1 VDICSGRAKHGYAV
15 ARGAINEEKIRFGIY
30 LTRAGIRAVTVGRQM
45 MCFLN
50 IAYNDCGEGQGPH
63 CIYHRMPEWA
73 VRNGK
78 LRTGSRPQYLP
89 W

>member
-1 VDICSGRAKHGYAV
+1 
-15 ARGAINEEKIRFGIY
+15 
-30 LTRAGIRAVTVGRQM
+30 M